1 MDVNWADAVILPVFK
16 GHIGGCGD
24 PPYVMIVTT
33 HTPNKKT
40 TNACLPSGWVGCLR
54 GSR

>member
-1 MDVNWADAVILPVFK
+1 MDVKWADAVILSVFK

-33 HTPNKKT
+33 HAPNKKPRT
-40 TNACLPSGWVGCLR
+40 PVSLLGG
-54 GSR
+54 